1 MALNRLQ
8 PGTSCTVRNT
18 GESGII
24 KQIYFYPT
32 KYEIEFPDGRIL
44 HLSSKDLEIDG
55 VQQDPVLRK
64 VSAVPDDGIGESWS
78 TWSPFEYESEVT
90 HHHNTTKKIMWDMLT
105 SLELYN
111 IWFFGIQRTLPINEI
126 ERYVHKYSFDHF
138 EIKPGNYFKM
148 RPKTI
153 APWFRCRIMTVE
165 KEQTFG
171 FTFQTNPM
179 VKEYLEFNIKESESG
194 VWLKCRRQAKGF
206 FSILC
211 EFNWEEKSKVLQNL
225 DLLIPKVLADVTES
239 TATLDSAIQTGQA
252 SGDQIID
259 SLSKEDKVA
268 FLVNKG
274 MDGDMD
280 TINNHPDKVIRGKAK
295 AMIVKIKRGSIEI
308 PKMPEISAGNT
319 SASDSGGFDAL
330 SSNDKIAFLVNKGMD
345 GDMDTVNNHPDKVTR
360 AKAKAMIV
368 KIKRGSIE
376 KPKMPNI
383 SASGKSKP
391 KIDNSNSKKTDEEI
405 FEELLAKGL
414 NNEMDEI
421 NALNNRVLRGKIKA
435 AIVKA
440 KRSEK

>member
-1 MALNRLQ
+1 MALNRLK
-8 PGTSCTVRNT
+8 PGTPCTVRNT

-44 HLSSKDLEIDG
+44 HLYSKDLEIDG
-55 VQQDPVLRK
+55 VQQNPVLRK
-64 VSAVPDDGIGESWS
+64 VAAVPDDGIGESWS
-78 TWSPFEYESEVT
+78 TWSPFEYESEVI

-126 ERYVHKYSFDHF
+126 ERYVHRYSFDHF

-153 APWFRCRIMTVE
+153 APWFRCRILTVE

-179 VKEYLEFNIKESESG
+179 VEEYVEFNIKESESG
-194 VWLKCRRQAKGF
+194 IWLKCRRQAKGF

-225 DLLIPKVLADVTES
+225 DSLIPKVLTVETEA
-239 TATLDSAIQTGQA
+239 TGTLDGAPQASQA
-252 SGDQIID
+252 SGDQITD
-259 SLSKEDKVA
+259 SLSKDDIVA
-268 FLVNKG
+268 YLVNKG

-280 TINNHPDKVIRGKAK
+280 AI
-295 AMIVKIKRGSIEI
+295 
-308 PKMPEISAGNT
+308 
-319 SASDSGGFDAL
+319 
-330 SSNDKIAFLVNKGMD
+330 
-345 GDMDTVNNHPDKVTR
+345 NNHPDKVTR

-376 KPKMPNI
+376 KPKMPDI
-383 SASGKSKP
+383 SASKSSTNLGKE
-391 KIDNSNSKKTDEEI
+391 NSGSQKTDEMI

-421 NALNNRVLRGKIKA
+421 NALDNTALRGKIKA
-435 AIVKA
+435 AIIKA
-440 KRSEK
+440 KRSKK